1 MIEKEE
7 TEIRGCPGKS
17 SEHQRRRFTLRVVN
31 NFSYRNTRKKE
42 REKRQLGIIKI
53 GSGSDS
59 FSVLHFYF
67 VSKAYHGPLT

>member
-42 REKRQLGIIKI
+42 RERKGN
-53 GSGSDS
+53 
-59 FSVLHFYF
+59 
-67 VSKAYHGPLT
+67 